1 MALLLPRL
9 FDGGGRMRRINSYV
23 VNGTKALDLV
33 TLASSL
39 LPEGGASGRVERAA
53 LLAAQ
58 AEYGI
63 NSARAE
69 ERRPLLCSTYTSAS
83 PRVLESLY
91 ANMKQLGSG
100 CDWAVV
106 LYKVPEDPSVLR
118 AFKRNVTDTLPQ
130 TRIVYM
136 KPAPDRPQLVQ
147 RYMQTARR
155 NHSFFRRRY
164 DSEDPSTWIFN
175 GVAYPKP
182 LLFLQL
188 LPILAS
194 YNRVWLLDDDISLE
208 SFELSEFLRIWD
220 CAFAPDPAPLITQPL
235 LSPSSKLYPFLGEA
249 GWKEEFKA
257 TGTRTLA
264 AGAGFIEIQAPLMD
278 AAFFSWFLRFLVVPM
293 VAPLHVT
300 GADWGFDDLFCA
312 AADNFWRVGG
322 VGRGDAAKE
331 PSATSVSCAVLVGG
345 STMRHLDHGA
355 LGAAIGKAPKW
366 YLNHEMLAMVIKT
379 FPSFFHKGFLSTI
392 ASPLNTTVLKRV
404 NVGKC

>member
-1 MALLLPRL
+1 
-9 FDGGGRMRRINSYV
+9 MRRINSYV

-33 TLASSL
+33 TLANRV
-39 LPEGGASGRVERAA
+39 LPEGGASGRIERAA

-63 NSARAE
+63 NSARTRE
-69 ERRPLLCSTYTSAS
+69 KRSPLLCSTFTSAS

-100 CDWAVV
+100 CEWALV
-106 LYKVPEDPSVLR
+106 LYKMPEDASVLR
-118 AFKRNVTDTLPQ
+118 AFERNVTDTLPQ
-130 TRIVYM
+130 TRIVHM
-136 KPAPDRPQLVQ
+136 KPAPDRLQLVQ
-147 RYMQTARR
+147 RYVQTARR
-155 NHSFFRRRY
+155 NPSFLRRGY

-188 LPILAS
+188 LPLLSS

-208 SFELSEFLRIWD
+208 GFELPEFLRIWD
-220 CAFAPDPAPLITQPL
+220 CSFAPDPAPLITQPL

-264 AGAGFIEIQAPLMD
+264 AGAGFIEMQAPLMD

-322 VGRGDAAKE
+322 VGRGGAAAKGT
-331 PSATSVSCAVLVGG
+331 SATSAPCAVLVGG

-379 FPSFFHKGFLSTI
+379 FPSFFHKGFLSTV
-392 ASPLNTTVLKRV
+392 ASPLNATALKRIP
-404 NVGKC
+404 VGKC